1 MRNVEI
7 LTQSTENI
15 ITLQELKDYLE
26 ITSTDKDTLLQKLV
40 DASSDFV
47 KDYTGYEWVETE
59 YRETI
64 DGPGSNS
71 VVLSQRPVQDLT
83 SVKIDSTELTSDK
96 YVVYENEA
104 IVTRKYENF
113 PQDLQNVEVQ
123 YTAGYTSVPEDIKQ
137 LCSDLVQVK
146 MNSKEYEGL
155 DAYSIGDEDI
165 KFSKSGIPS
174 NITSKLE
181 AKSKKRW

>member
-7 LTQSTENI
+7 LTQTRENI
-15 ITLQELKDYLE
+15 IDLQELKDYLE
-26 ITSTDKDTLLQKLV
+26 ITSTDKDNLLEKLI

-64 DGPGSNS
+64 DGPGANS
-71 VVLSQRPVQDLT
+71 IVLSQRPVQELT
-83 SVKIDSTELTSDK
+83 SVKVAGTELEPDK

-104 IVTRKYENF
+104 IVTRKYNNF
-113 PQDLQNVEVQ
+113 PQDLQNVEIQ
-123 YTAGYTSVPEDIKQ
+123 YTAGYTDVPGDVKQ
-137 LCSDLVQVK
+137 LCSELVQVK
-146 MNSKEYEGL
+146 LNSKEYEGL

-165 KFSKSGIPS
+165 QFSKGGIPS
-174 NITSKLE
+174 DITSELE